1 MEGFFV
7 VDVYVFTVLIDA
19 FCNKGMVGETQ
30 EVFDEMIE
38 VFFFTLIDSDGF

>member
-1 MEGFFV
+1 MVWKGVF

-38 VFFFTLIDSDGF
+38 VFFFYFN